1 LAASPNS
8 FSSSESEFDFEMSY
22 RKWVSIFFYNF

>member
-22 RKWVSIFFYNF
+22 RKWVFVF